1 MDLFVPGAVG
11 LVLLALLAYY
21 VVILVRGDHE

>member
-11 LVLLALLAYY
+11 LVFLVLLAYY

>member
-1 MDLFVPGAVG
+1 MDLFVPGAAG
-11 LVLLALLAYY
+11 LVFLALLAYY

>member
-1 MDLFVPGAVG
+1 MNLIVPVAVG
-11 LVLLALLAYY
+11 VVFVALLAYY

>member
-1 MDLFVPGAVG
+1 MDLFVLGAVG
-11 LVLLALLAYY
+11 LVFLALLAYY